1 MQHSSKEEVNE
12 EAFKSFSQ
20 DFNDLLEKKTR
31 PMTKRD
37 RHLRTSMHGSQG
49 FLETM
54 QVNFQTCAD
63 MPLDLAGGGSSQ
75 KFASFTREEEGDDD
89 EDFKDALGD
98 ALGDEETLHQV

>member
-1 MQHSSKEEVNE
+1 MQHSSKEDVNE
-12 EAFKSFSQ
+12 DAFKSFSQ

-63 MPLDLAGGGSSQ
+63 MPLDFNHGSLPGGGSSQ
-75 KFASFTREEEGDDD
+75 KFASFTRDEEGDDD
-89 EDFKDALGD
+89 EDF
-98 ALGDEETLHQV
+98 

>member
-1 MQHSSKEEVNE
+1 
-12 EAFKSFSQ
+12 
-20 DFNDLLEKKTR
+20 
-31 PMTKRD
+31 
-37 RHLRTSMHGSQG
+37 MHGSQG

-63 MPLDLAGGGSSQ
+63 MPLDFNHGTLPGGGSTQ
-75 KFASFTREEEGDDD
+75 KFASFTRDEEGDDDD